1 MKTLIAIVTLLLFV
15 TTLSFGQ
22 ISIRVFNYHPTG
34 EFGFVMSPLT
44 SLELGLQ
51 GRFSKRIERRWRANM
66 SLVYLRMKPR
76 LDVFPVAGFAVDGK
90 GSRVI
95 PGLQSFQKYNIAQFI
110 FGYDYAIVHKE
121 KFNFYAGLDLLG
133 GAASVDYELVYP
145 SWKDETYQGGGV
157 MVGLRARLGV
167 EYAISDHIGVCINT
181 NRSGFYLREPAAK
194 LWAIDYGLGVRY
206 TFN

>member
-22 ISIRVFNYHPTG
+22 ISIRVFNYRPTG
-34 EFGFVMSPLT
+34 EFGFVMNPLT
-44 SLELGLQ
+44 SLELGYQ
-51 GRFSKRIERRWRANM
+51 GQFSKRIDRRLRSNI

-95 PGLQSFQKYNIAQFI
+95 PGLQSFQKYKIAQFI
-110 FGYDYAIVHKE
+110 FGLDYAIVHQE

-133 GAASVDYELVYP
+133 GVASVDYELIYP
-145 SWKDETYQGGGV
+145 SWKDETYQGGGA

-167 EYAISDHIGVCINT
+167 EYAVSDHMGIFINT
-181 NRSGFYLREPAAK
+181 NRSGFIIQEPAAK

-206 TFN
+206 TFY